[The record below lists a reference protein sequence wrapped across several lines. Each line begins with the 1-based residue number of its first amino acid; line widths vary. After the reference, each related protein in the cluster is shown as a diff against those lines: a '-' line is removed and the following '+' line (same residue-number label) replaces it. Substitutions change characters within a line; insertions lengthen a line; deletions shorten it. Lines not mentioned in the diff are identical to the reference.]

1 MIPSSYDRIA
11 TRGKRDFSSRINR
24 KQSLDVSLPP
34 MHNERSNPRL
44 ISKSPVDEQRSPSS
58 DGLVRLPNLVNIS
71 PLNERRNLIAKAYE
85 NRDHL

>member
-1 MIPSSYDRIA
+1 
-11 TRGKRDFSSRINR
+11 
-24 KQSLDVSLPP
+24 

-44 ISKSPVDEQRSPSS
+44 ISKSPVEEQRSPSS